1 VDKAVRI
8 LTGLT
13 RLTGF
18 SKKRIK
24 RLGTYLND
32 KKVSK
37 SWGHKNPVNLVNPVK
52 KSFQPNTVNQ
62 TKHMNPPTT
71 TTDELTRKI
80 IGAAMKVHSN
90 LGFGFVES
98 VYENSLA
105 YELRKAG
112 LKAEQQV
119 AVKVLYDGI
128 VVGDFKADL
137 VVNEEVVLELKAVE
151 KASAVHEVQLV
162 NYLNGIG
169 KDVGLLLNFG
179 ARSLEFKR
187 KYRRP
192 KEESNNISS
201 SGSIGLLAVIAGKLL
216 GHF

>member
-1 VDKAVRI
+1 MDQ
-8 LTGLT
+8 TT
-13 RLTGF
+13 R
-18 SKKRIK
+18 
-24 RLGTYLND
+24 
-32 KKVSK
+32 
-37 SWGHKNPVNLVNPVK
+37 
-52 KSFQPNTVNQ
+52 
-62 TKHMNPPTT
+62 
-71 TTDELTRKI
+71 TTDEPTGKI
-80 IGAAMKVHSN
+80 IGAAMKVHGK

-105 YELRKAG
+105 HELRKAG
-112 LKAEQQV
+112 FKAEQQV
-119 AVKVLYDGI
+119 PIKVYYDGI

-137 VVNEEVVLELKAVE
+137 VVNDDVVLELKAVE
-151 KASAVHEVQLV
+151 RVNTIHEVQLV

-192 KEESNNISS
+192 KDDSS
-201 SGSIGLLAVIAGKLL
+201 RVVLSGLLGLMAVVLGKLL